1 MTPMSEEM
9 FQEEKERLHKII
21 DQLANELSNH
31 NTELALLTKEKKDLQ
46 FIVDALDERVTDLE
60 DKLEL

>member
-1 MTPMSEEM
+1 MIPMSEER
-9 FQEEKERLHKII
+9 FQEEKEQLHKII

-31 NTELALLTKEKKDLQ
+31 STELTLLNKEKEDLQ
-46 FIVDALDERVTDLE
+46 FTIDALEERVTDLE

>member
-1 MTPMSEEM
+1 MIPMSEER
-9 FQEEKERLHKII
+9 FEEEKDRLHKII
-21 DQLANELSNH
+21 DQLANELSNQ
-31 NTELALLTKEKKDLQ
+31 NTQLAILTKEKKDLQ